1 MQQRSQDEWDFNQFG
16 DLKRASIRSDPG
28 DRKRDMFGRS
38 PLSLGSAMPLM
49 KSPSLAS
56 RSGSLH
62 GDGGETP
69 PPQQT
74 AQVFSYDHASLPRSH
89 RGSGTGSPKSPS
101 HHRPP
106 MRRGGT
112 AIKKNVISLPSD
124 LRHNTLAILPTEV
137 VVTGCFTLKYSGG
150 EGGKAGYHRQLE
162 SCIQVRVHP
171 SVYFDEFNIA
181 SETG

>member
-1 MQQRSQDEWDFNQFG
+1 
-16 DLKRASIRSDPG
+16 
-28 DRKRDMFGRS
+28 
-38 PLSLGSAMPLM
+38 M

-150 EGGKAGYHRQLE
+150 EGVRRGTTGSWSHAYRSGY
-162 SCIQVRVHP
+162 IQVCTLTSSTLLLRLGKSVCIDCTRKWIANAIQNNSSSTVQSRDKIARVARACIL
-171 SVYFDEFNIA
+171 SSY
-181 SETG
+181 G